1 MVSQTQK
8 EVSAPSGPF
17 LRFLGEPLPDFRTV
31 RVLFRKAGSLSYI
44 SHLDLQR
51 VMMRILVLAGI
62 PMWYTQGFNPH
73 AKVVFALPL
82 PVGVESECELM
93 DLRICRDVPCEE
105 LTERLNAVLTDEMK
119 VKEIYIPERKFQEID
134 SADYAFTFRGGRV
147 QETDPQDVE
156 RYLLDPERT
165 VLKKGKNGD
174 KEIALK
180 NHLRRLRVENRD
192 GELRLYV
199 NMPAGGD
206 RETLSPL
213 SVAQTLLDAFSWY
226 GSAVEADYA
235 VTRLHIRDDRMREF
249 R

>member
-8 EVSAPSGPF
+8 DLGAPAGPF
-17 LRFLGEPLPDFRTV
+17 LRFSGEPLENFRTV
-31 RVLFRKAGSLSYI
+31 RVRFRKTGSLSYI

-51 VMMRILVLAGI
+51 VMMRILVLGGI

-105 LTERLNAVLTDEMK
+105 LRDRLNAVLTDEMK

-134 SADYAFTFRGGRV
+134 SADYAFTFRGGRIS
-147 QETDPQDVE
+147 ETGAKEAEAV
-156 RYLLDPERT
+156 LLDPGRK

-174 KEIALK
+174 KEISLAP
-180 NHLRRLRVENRD
+180 HLRRLNVESTD

-213 SVAQTLLDAFSWY
+213 HVAQTLLDTLDWY
-226 GSAVEADYA
+226 DSAIEADYT

>member
-8 EVSAPSGPF
+8 DLESLSGPF
-17 LRFLGEPLPDFRTV
+17 LRFSGEPLPDFRTV
-31 RVLFRKAGSLSYI
+31 RVRFRKAGSLAYI

-62 PMWYTQGFNPH
+62 PTWYTQGFNPH

-93 DLRICRDVPCEE
+93 DLRICRDVPCEV
-105 LTERLNAVLTDEMK
+105 LRDRLNSVLTDEMR
-119 VKEIYIPERKFQEID
+119 VQEIYLPERKFQEID
-134 SADYAFTFRGGRV
+134 SADYAFTFRGGNFSEDSAEDALRV
-147 QETDPQDVE
+147 LEDPD
-156 RYLLDPERT
+156 RT

-174 KEIALK
+174 KEVNL
-180 NHLRRLRVENRD
+180 HLHVRRPNAEYRD
-192 GELRLYV
+192 GQLRLYL

-213 SVAQTLLDAFSWY
+213 HVSQTLLDTLSWY
-226 GSAVEADYA
+226 GSPAEADYT
-235 VTRLHIRDDRMREF
+235 VTRLHVRDDRMREF